1 MQRQPYTTLSDA
13 TRMSVAPG
21 LPGTRPWV
29 GWLRFLIVACALLGT
44 AWQRFAGEPLNDE
57 AGPVQWQRTL
67 NFADRPNGDIA
78 VFDATSGLQ
87 VAQFQGE
94 QGFVRG
100 ALRSLARERRR
111 SGLGPEQPFE
121 LMGHTNGRITLRDP
135 ATGMRLNLESFGPTN
150 AANFSRLQSASPAT
164 PAIFESPSTQG
175 KS

>member
-1 MQRQPYTTLSDA
+1 MSRTSHTTLSEA
-13 TRMSVAPG
+13 SRMSVAPG
-21 LPGTRPWV
+21 LPGTRPWMA
-29 GWLRFLIVACALLGT
+29 WLLGLAVVCAVLGT
-44 AWQRFAGEPLNDE
+44 AWQRFAGEPLSDQ
-57 AGPVQWQRTL
+57 AGPVQWQRSL
-67 NFADRPNGDIA
+67 HFADRANGDIA
-78 VFDATSGLQ
+78 VLDAASGLE
-87 VAQFQGE
+87 VAHFQGE

-150 AANFSRLQSASPAT
+150 AANFSRLQSASPAAPATFVT
-164 PAIFESPSTQG
+164 PVTQG